1 MENALKRKDEKRVGE
16 LLGGAELAAYDLPQK
31 PNRAHALNIACAMLE
46 RIDGQ
51 SGSVPGTRR
60 SGACPAGRRGRR
72 AARYAVA
79 ERHLNEALPDWPV
92 AFEHAL
98 VNHMFFEQFPFQD
111 RDEGFAMSSSRLRGI
126 YRAARALRL
135 ARWRG
140 RANRPCLWTMA
151 ATFRFIDH
159 TAFDRYGAPAQTL
172 GCADEAGLA
181 ELVTL

>member
-1 MENALKRKDEKRVGE
+1 M
-16 LLGGAELAAYDLPQK
+16 AAYDLPQK

-51 SGSVPGTRR
+51 SGSVREHGEAALALL
-60 SGACPAGRRGRR
+60 GGEDGR
-72 AARYAVA
+72 AARYAAA
-79 ERHLNEALPDWPV
+79 ERHLNEALPDWTV

-111 RDEGFAMSSSRLRGI
+111 RDEGLCDEFVAICAVYVVLRVLCVCAMAGQSEQTVFVD
-126 YRAARALRL
+126 A
-135 ARWRG
+135 
-140 RANRPCLWTMA
+140 MA

-159 TAFDRYGAPAQTL
+159 TAFDRYGAHLLKTL